1 MCSHLFPVFL
11 IFPPVCP
18 NCSWCSEC
26 VTCGRSPA
34 AGPTQSTKKQSVL
47 FTRFPVPCAFQIVC
61 YLCAPYCLLGSQFPV
76 CSRLYPVPYFS
87 LLFSVCFECVP
98 CVFRL
103 FLVFRVCNLWEAT
116 SCRANTTYTETV
128 SIVYSVPS
136 SQFPVWSQ
144 LCRVFPLYSPVFLVF
159 SVCYL
164 PVCSLLF
171 TLFPVS
177 SVCPMLYGSPFSHI
191 VLSMFRVCPLC
202 DPHYSLCSQCVYTLC
217 VPYVPSAFP
226 NSPPV
231 SSQLFL
237 PLFPDCSLCY
247 ECVTCGRPPAVG
259 PTLYLHRNSQY
270 CLLGS
275 QFPVCS
281 KLCVTCVLPI
291 TYLVPSSQCVPKCVW
306 FPIFPYCSQY
316 DSSVFPIVS
325 GVPSVVSIVPSVPY

>member
-136 SQFPVWSQ
+136 SQCGPNCVG
-144 LCRVFPLYSPVFLVF
+144 
-159 SVCYL
+159 
-164 PVCSLLF
+164 CSLYI
-171 TLFPVS
+171 PQ
-177 SVCPMLYGSPFSHI
+177 FSW
-191 VLSMFRVCPLC
+191 
-202 DPHYSLCSQCVYTLC
+202 CSQCATYLC
-217 VPYVPSAFP
+217 VPY
-226 NSPPV
+226 
-231 SSQLFL
+231 
-237 PLFPDCSLCY
+237 
-247 ECVTCGRPPAVG
+247 
-259 PTLYLHRNSQY
+259 
-270 CLLGS
+270 CLLCS
-275 QFPVCS
+275 QFPVCAP
-281 KLCVTCVLPI
+281 CCTVLHFPI
-291 TYLVPSSQCVPKCVW
+291 LFSVCFECVPSVIPTIRCVPSVYIPCV
-306 FPIFPYCSQY
+306 FPMFPVRSLIPPQRVPNF
-316 DSSVFPIVS
+316 SSLCFPIVPC
-325 GVPSVVSIVPSVPY
+325 VMSV